1 MSLKARIAD
10 DMKAALRARESDR
23 LEAIRLL
30 RAALQRR
37 EVDERVELGDA
48 EVIDVIGKLI
58 KQGRD
63 AEEQFTR
70 GGRSELAAR
79 ESAQVAV
86 FSAYLPEALDD
97 AGIDAAIADAAAS
110 TGAQGVRDMGKVMA
124 ALREPLQGRAD
135 MGEVSRR
142 VRARLQTE

>member
-58 KQGRD
+58 KQ
-63 AEEQFTR
+63 FTR

-97 AGIDAAIADAAAS
+97 AGIDAAIADAVAS